1 MADTY
6 KIIELVGASEQ
17 SVADAIRSDI
27 ERAAETIQAMEWFET
42 TEIRGRIKNGKVEEF
57 QVGLKIGFKV
67 LRPGELP

>member
-6 KIIELVGASEQ
+6 KIIELVGVSEQ
-17 SVADAIRSDI
+17 SVADAIRSGI
-27 ERAAETIQAMEWFET
+27 ERAAETIEAMEWFET
-42 TEIRGRIKNGKVEEF
+42 TEIRGRIKNGKVEQF